1 MYALCNSV
9 LLTGYQRLT
18 ETAVVVADGKVVALL
33 PQAELPADLPQQD
46 MQGDILCPGFIDLQ
60 LNGCGG
66 VMFNDTPD
74 VATLAHMQ
82 RTNLRSGTTSFLPTL
97 ISDSD
102 ETIEQALA
110 ATKAFMQAH
119 PDQVLGMHLEGPYT
133 NPKRRGI
140 HPEEQLRQPS
150 DDMIA
155 YLCQQAAWLKKVTL
169 APELNLARHI
179 RQLADAGIT
188 VSIGHSAATYEQA
201 MAGFDAGIRFATHL
215 YNAMTAT
222 ENGRTP
228 GIVGAIYDRH
238 DVYAG
243 VVADGFH
250 VHWAN
255 VRLAHK
261 VMGERL
267 CLVTDA
273 TAAAMPPE
281 GFEKFDFCGAE
292 VFLRNGR
299 CEDANGTLGGSALT
313 MIEGVQLLVEQAGLP
328 LDEAVRMATLY
339 PARAIGAD
347 DKLGAIQPG
356 LIANLTR
363 FDKNYQITG
372 TMVCGNWTKDVI

>member
-155 YLCQQAAWLKKVTL
+155 YLCQQAVWLKKVTL

-238 DVYAG
+238 DVYTG

>member
-18 ETAVVVADGKVVALL
+18 DTAVVVAEGKVVALL
-33 PQAELPADLPQQD
+33 PQAVLPADLPQQD
-46 MQGDILCPGFIDLQ
+46 MQGHLLCPGFIDLQ

-102 ETIEQALA
+102 EVIQQAIT
-110 ATKAFMQAH
+110 ATRQFMQQH
-119 PDQVLGMHLEGPYT
+119 QHQVLGMHLEGPYT

-150 DDMIA
+150 DEMIA
-155 YLCQQAAWLKKVTL
+155 YLCQQAPWLKKLTL
-169 APELNLARHI
+169 APELNQPRHI
-179 RQLADAGIT
+179 RQLADAGVT

-228 GIVGAIYDRH
+228 GIVGAIYDR
-238 DVYAG
+238 DNIYTG

-255 VRLAHK
+255 VRLAKK

-281 GFEKFDFCGAE
+281 GFEKFDLCGAE
-292 VFLRNGR
+292 VFLRKGR
-299 CEDANGTLGGSALT
+299 CEDSNGTLGGSALT
-313 MIEGVQLLVEQAGLP
+313 MVEGVQLLVEQAGLP

-339 PARAIGAD
+339 PARAIGEA

-356 LIANLTR
+356 YVANLTL
-363 FDKNYQITG
+363 FTKEFKIMD
-372 TMVCGNWTKDVI
+372 TMVNGHWTKDVE

>member
-18 ETAVVVADGKVVALL
+18 DTAVVVAEGKVVALL
-33 PQAELPADLPQQD
+33 PQTELPAELPRQD
-46 MQGDILCPGFIDLQ
+46 MQGHILCPGFIDLQ

-74 VATLAHMQ
+74 VATLTHMQ

-102 ETIEQALA
+102 QTIEQALT
-110 ATKAFMQAH
+110 ATQAFMQQH
-119 PDQVLGMHLEGPYT
+119 QYQVLGMHLEGPYT

-140 HPEEQLRQPS
+140 HPKEQLRQPS
-150 DDMIA
+150 EAMIH
-155 YLCQQAAWLKKVTL
+155 YLCSQSPWLKKITL
-169 APELNLARHI
+169 APELNQAEHI

-222 ENGRTP
+222 ENGRIP
-228 GIVGAIYDRH
+228 GIVGAIYDRQ
-238 DVYAG
+238 DVYTG
-243 VVADGFH
+243 LVADGFH

-255 VRLAHK
+255 VRLAKK

-273 TAAAMPPE
+273 TAAAMPPA
-281 GFEKFDFCGAE
+281 GFDKFDFCGAE
-292 VFLRNGR
+292 IFLRNGR

-313 MIEGVQLLVEQAGLP
+313 MIEGIQLLVEHAGIS

-339 PARAIGAD
+339 PARAIGVD

-356 LIANLTR
+356 LIANLAR
-363 FDKNYQITG
+363 FDKNYQIVD
-372 TMVCGNWTKDVI
+372 TMVGGHWTKDVI

>member
-18 ETAVVVADGKVVALL
+18 DTAVVVAEGNVVALL
-33 PQAELPADLPQQD
+33 PQAELPADLPRQD
-46 MQGDILCPGFIDLQ
+46 MQGHLLCPGFIDLQ

-66 VMFNDTPD
+66 VMFNDSPD

-102 ETIEQALA
+102 EVIQQALS
-110 ATKAFMQAH
+110 ATKQFMQQH
-119 PDQVLGMHLEGPYT
+119 QHQVLGMHLEGPYT

-140 HPEEQLRQPS
+140 HPQEQLRQPS
-150 DDMIA
+150 DEMIT
-155 YLCQQAAWLKKVTL
+155 YLSQQAPWLKKITL
-169 APELNLARHI
+169 APELNQARHI
-179 RQLADAGIT
+179 RQLADAGVT

-201 MAGFDAGIRFATHL
+201 MVGFDAGIRFATHL

-228 GIVGAIYDRH
+228 GIVGAIYDR
-238 DVYAG
+238 DDIYTG

-255 VRLAHK
+255 VRLAQK
-261 VMGERL
+261 VMGGRL

-299 CEDANGTLGGSALT
+299 CEDSNGTLGGSALT
-313 MIEGVQLLVEQAGLP
+313 MVEGVQLLVEQAGLP
-328 LDEAVRMATLY
+328 LDEAIRMATLY
-339 PARAIGAD
+339 PARAIGEGH
-347 DKLGAIQPG
+347 KLGAIQPG
-356 LIANLTR
+356 YIANLTLLTKE
-363 FDKNYQITG
+363 FKIMN
-372 TMVCGNWTKDVI
+372 TMVNGHWTKDVE

>member
-1 MYALCNSV
+1 MYALCNCV
-9 LLTGYQRLT
+9 LLTGYQRLAD
-18 ETAVVVADGKVVALL
+18 TAVVIAEGRVVSLL

-46 MQGDILCPGFIDLQ
+46 MQGYILCPGFIDLQ

-74 VATLAHMQ
+74 AATLAHMQ

-102 ETIEQALA
+102 ETIKQALT
-110 ATKAFMQAH
+110 ATRHFMQQH
-119 PDQVLGMHLEGPYT
+119 PHQVLGMHLEGPYT

-140 HPEEQLRQPS
+140 HPQEQLRKPT
-150 DDMIA
+150 DEMID
-155 YLCQQAAWLKKVTL
+155 YLCQQVPWLKKVTL
-169 APELNLARHI
+169 APELNKPEHI
-179 RQLADAGIT
+179 RQLADAGVT

-201 MAGFDAGIRFATHL
+201 MAGFDSGIRFATHL

-228 GIVGAIYDRH
+228 GIVGAIYDRS
-238 DVYAG
+238 DIYTG
-243 VVADGFH
+243 IVADGFH

-255 VRLAHK
+255 VRLAKK
-261 VMGERL
+261 VMEERL

-273 TAAAMPPE
+273 TAAAMPPA

-313 MIEGVQLLVEQAGLP
+313 MIEGIQLLVEQAGLS

-339 PARAIGAD
+339 PARAIGVD

-356 LIANLTR
+356 LVANLTL
-363 FDKNYQITG
+363 FDKTYQIMD
-372 TMVCGNWTKDVI
+372 TMVCGNWTKDVV